1 MRYNLKL
8 NESPHPSKVTI
19 MILRLPILFFAV
31 SFSVSVAGLVTGVVV
46 AEDKAASKI
55 DLARGKFMMVA
66 PSTWESVPPKSGIVE
81 YEFKAPKDKK
91 EDTARITIM
100 QATGGV
106 AANVDRWKG
115 QFEGVKEGDVK
126 EEKKDI
132 SGATVYIVDIA
143 GTFKESMGGGPFAP
157 GKIEK
162 RENYRMLGA
171 IIETKDS
178 GTIFVK
184 MTGPQATVESLV
196 EDFKKSVLEVK
207 GK

>member
-1 MRYNLKL
+1 MNFRF
-8 NESPHPSKVTI
+8 
-19 MILRLPILFFAV
+19 PIFVPAFV
-31 SFSVSVAGLVTGVVV
+31 FSVFVAAFTSNFGH

-55 DLARGKFMMVA
+55 DLAKGKFVMVA
-66 PSTWESVPPKSGIVE
+66 PASWESVPPKSGIVE
-81 YEFKAPKDKK
+81 YEFKAPKDQK

-106 AANVDRWKG
+106 AANIDRWKG
-115 QFEGVKEGDVK
+115 QFEGVKDGAVK

-132 SGATVYIVDIA
+132 TGATVYLVDIA
-143 GTFKESMGGGPFAP
+143 GTFKDSMGGGPFAP

-171 IIETKDS
+171 IIETKES

-184 MTGPQATVESLV
+184 MTGPQATIEPLA
-196 EDFKKSVLEVK
+196 EDFKKSVMELK
-207 GK
+207 SK

>member
-1 MRYNLKL
+1 M
-8 NESPHPSKVTI
+8 
-19 MILRLPILFFAV
+19 MIFRLPILISTFVFSLSAFANGIV
-31 SFSVSVAGLVTGVVV
+31 I
-46 AEDKAASKI
+46 AEDKAATTI
-55 DLARGKFMMVA
+55 DLARGKFVMVA

-100 QATGGV
+100 QATGGI

-115 QFEGVKEGDVK
+115 QFEGVKEGAFK
-126 EEKKDI
+126 EDKKDI
-132 SGATVYIVDIA
+132 TGATVHIVDIA

-157 GKIEK
+157 GKVEK

-184 MTGPQATVESLV
+184 MTGPQATVEGLA

>member
-1 MRYNLKL
+1 MNFRLPVL
-8 NESPHPSKVTI
+8 ISTLLFSGCIATMIGGVTI
-19 MILRLPILFFAV
+19 
-31 SFSVSVAGLVTGVVV
+31 

-55 DLARGKFMMVA
+55 DLARGKFIMVP

-91 EDTARITIM
+91 EDSARITIM
-100 QATGGV
+100 QATGGI

-132 SGATVYIVDIA
+132 TGATVHIVDIA
-143 GTFKESMGGGPFAP
+143 GTFKDSMGGGPFAP

-184 MTGPQATVESLV
+184 MTGPQATVESLA